1 MYKGIVT
8 IYLGILKS
16 FAQFTMSSNSQ
27 ALKPWMGKWS
37 PAATPGGGF
46 PGKRGPCTGCGCGE
60 KNNFIEKPGFVVLF
74 TWKRYHLRA
83 PIREMVGSGKNR
95 WIRARFT
102 LKYPFALYSGFEEKV

>member
-60 KNNFIEKPGFVVLF
+60 KKQLYRKAWICGFVHLEEVPLKSADQRDGGVRKEPVDKGEVHLEIPFCTLF
-74 TWKRYHLRA
+74 
-83 PIREMVGSGKNR
+83 
-95 WIRARFT
+95 WI
-102 LKYPFALYSGFEEKV
+102 